1 MNEITYLLLW
11 SLLDRVAL
19 KASLLL
25 LPLLGITWL
34 LGFLQV
40 NSDTA
45 VMSYA
50 FVLLS
55 SFQVATSRAFAFRH
69 VNFLYYSYSAN
80 LSTIK
85 SFYVPLLTF
94 CLMSFQGVYFFV
106 TNVVMDQEV
115 PRLFAVMWL
124 LLAWCLWNSFIVLF
138 VPCLSVRGFSF
149 VILKKNVSQFVM
161 TLSFSVII

>member
-1 MNEITYLLLW
+1 M
-11 SLLDRVAL
+11 AL

-85 SFYVPLLTF
+85 SFYVTLLTF

-115 PRLFAVMWL
+115 LRLFAVM
-124 LLAWCLWNSFIVLF
+124 
-138 VPCLSVRGFSF
+138 
-149 VILKKNVSQFVM
+149 
-161 TLSFSVII
+161 